1 MLDERN
7 SAVSALDVVD
17 KADRFE
23 WSGGRLEPGV
33 ALALSG
39 GGYRA
44 MLFHAGALMRF
55 NELGLLSKTA
65 RISSVSGG
73 SITAGVLAH
82 RWSSLGASDAN
93 GVYPNF
99 KQLIVDPLFAF
110 SKQNI
115 DLIDAI
121 WGRLPFRSP
130 ANEVARSYDK
140 FLFGGATLQSL
151 PDTPRFVFC
160 ASNLQTGVLWRFSK
174 PYAGDY
180 LVGRI
185 NDPAFR
191 LAEAV
196 AASSAFPP
204 VLSPLELTPGVEAFE
219 DWPQKPGE
227 SRPPDMSAFR
237 RRVLLADGGAYDN
250 HGLEPIV
257 KRYMTLFV
265 SDGGAPFVRMED
277 MNTGEISQL
286 RRVFDLSDNQ
296 VRALRRRDL
305 IARFVEGRNKLMSG
319 ALKIDGVDATARFG
333 SYWGIDGGATA
344 GSPPDALPYE
354 LAQTEHLAGLST
366 RLADLGDHAS
376 RQLVNWGYAI
386 CDRNIRTHYVGPLP
400 QPGAAPT
407 LPFPEAPLR

>member
-1 MLDERN
+1 MPND
-7 SAVSALDVVD
+7 SISSVSTSHVVD

-23 WSGGRLEPGV
+23 WSGGNLEPGI
-33 ALALSG
+33 ALTLSG

-55 NELGLLSKTA
+55 NEVGLLSKTA

-73 SITAGVLAH
+73 SITSGVLAH
-82 RWSSLGASDAN
+82 RWSSLGAPDEN
-93 GVYPNF
+93 GVYANF
-99 KQLIVDPLFAF
+99 KNHVVDPLFAF

-115 DLIDAI
+115 DLIDAL
-121 WGRLPFRSP
+121 WGRLPFHSP
-130 ANEVARSYDK
+130 ANEVAGSYDK
-140 FLFGGATLQSL
+140 FLFGGATLQCL
-151 PDTPRFVFC
+151 PDEPRFVFC

-185 NDPAFR
+185 NKPTFR

-204 VLSPLELTPGVEAFE
+204 VLSPLELNPAVDAFE
-219 DWPQKPGE
+219 DWPRQPGE
-227 SRPPDMSAFR
+227 PPPPDMSAYR

-250 HGLEPIV
+250 HGLEPVV
-257 KRYMTLFV
+257 KRYMTIFV
-265 SDGGAPFVRMED
+265 SDGGAPFVRLED

-286 RRVFDLSDNQ
+286 RRVFDLTDNQ

-305 IARFVEGRNKLMSG
+305 IARFVDGRKKFENG
-319 ALKIDGVDATARFG
+319 ALKIDGKDANGRFG
-333 SYWGIDGGATA
+333 TYWGIDGGATA
-344 GSPPDALPYE
+344 GSPPNALPYDVA
-354 LAQTEHLAGLST
+354 LTEHLAGLST
-366 RLADLGDHAS
+366 RLADLGDRES

-400 QPGAAPT
+400 GPDTAPNW
-407 LPFPEAPLR
+407 PFREAPLG